1 MIKSNTL
8 IKTVIG
14 ICIGFASLALFAQS
28 MKVPLT
34 GAQEVTPVMT
44 SASGVGSI
52 MVGPDVSVSGIIN
65 TTGLEGTMA
74 HIHEGAMGQNG
85 PVIWSAPAGAKLTNA
100 QLQSL
105 KSCNLYLNVHS
116 ATNKPAECCF
126 RSSINSPRYP
136 HIESFFKATVMSEGI
151 LSSLYWSG
159 VA

>member
-52 MVGPDVSVSGIIN
+52 MVGPDVSITNPLDSYIN
-65 TTGLEGTMA
+65 RHFPLE
-74 HIHEGAMGQNG
+74 ISK
-85 PVIWSAPAGAKLTNA
+85 V
-100 QLQSL
+100 
-105 KSCNLYLNVHS
+105 
-116 ATNKPAECCF
+116 
-126 RSSINSPRYP
+126 
-136 HIESFFKATVMSEGI
+136 
-151 LSSLYWSG
+151 
-159 VA
+159 